1 MPYVDSAG
9 LRLFYTETGDGLPV
23 LWHTGGCGDSTMWE
37 RAGYIAGLPGY
48 RHILFDHRGHGRSQA
63 PPDMAG
69 HHMARYV
76 EDVVAVLDDARI
88 ERAVLVGYSLG
99 AGVGY
104 AVAAA
109 HPERLA
115 GLVGLDSIPDP
126 SEQPADL
133 RNSAAE
139 VMANGTRAIIEQMAA
154 TESEPPPAWLLDHL
168 CATEPAAFAGGY
180 EAFATAPIFWRATG
194 RMTVPALLLLGVGD
208 EDQDWWDQGQA
219 AAAAM
224 PDAHAVALKGL
235 RHLQAFWRT
244 DLSLPPI
251 KQFLAKLSTTSS
263 CNFKTPG

>member
-9 LRLFYTETGDGLPV
+9 LRLFYTQSGGGLPV

-63 PPDMAG
+63 PPEMAG
-69 HHMARYV
+69 HRMSCYV
-76 EDVVAVLDDARI
+76 ADVVAVLDDAGIR
-88 ERAVLVGYSLG
+88 RVVMVGYSLG
-99 AGVGY
+99 AQVAY

-115 GLVGLDSIPDP
+115 GLVGLDSVPGP
-126 SEQPADL
+126 AEQPTGL
-133 RNSAAE
+133 RDSAGA
-139 VMANGTRAIIEQMAA
+139 VMAQGTRAIIEQMAS

-168 CATEPAAFAGGY
+168 CATEPAAFAGAY
-180 EAFATAPIFWRATG
+180 EAFATAPPFWPGAGHLR
-194 RMTVPALLLLGVGD
+194 VPALLLLGVGD
-208 EDQDWWDQGQA
+208 GDQDWWARGQA

-224 PDAHAVALKGL
+224 PDAAAVALHGMG
-235 RHLQAFWRT
+235 HLQAFWRT

-251 KQFLAKLSTTSS
+251 ERFLAKLSTTLE
-263 CNFKTPG
+263 